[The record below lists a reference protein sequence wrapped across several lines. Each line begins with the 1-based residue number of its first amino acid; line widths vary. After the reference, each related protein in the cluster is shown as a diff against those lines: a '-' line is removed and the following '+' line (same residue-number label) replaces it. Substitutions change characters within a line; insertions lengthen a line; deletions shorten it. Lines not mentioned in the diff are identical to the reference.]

1 MKGPNRNKLKTYT
14 SVNGDR
20 LVAQM
25 VVVQLDIQKTIS
37 KENVIK
43 QTFAWQLLIS
53 NRSLWLHWTVSKII
67 LLLYLYYTYAIAS

>member
-43 QTFAWQLLIS
+43 QTFA
-53 NRSLWLHWTVSKII
+53 
-67 LLLYLYYTYAIAS
+67 